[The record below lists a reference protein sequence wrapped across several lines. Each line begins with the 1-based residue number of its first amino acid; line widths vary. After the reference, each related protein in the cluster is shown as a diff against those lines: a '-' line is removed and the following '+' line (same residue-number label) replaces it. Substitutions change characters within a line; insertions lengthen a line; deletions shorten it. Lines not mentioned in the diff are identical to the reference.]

1 MMSVEEGDVSQSAFP
16 PEEVA
21 RAKIAMARAQ
31 TEVPAANFELMHRML
46 ESRLKHVLEQEEG
59 LRARSAALDQ
69 RCVEVE
75 KQIGVRLTETE
86 KYCAA
91 RIAETDRLCAERLST
106 SHKQA
111 GELVTGRL
119 AELGQIAEATH
130 ALAKPAESRPGAGE
144 VLGDVGKV
152 VFGRLFDV
160 AEKAM
165 EVNPDLARKVSK
177 VATAV
182 LGGGPAPAPADPGP
196 APSEAPPR
204 TDAPQAPPHAAPA
217 ADAQKPYTL
226 GDLAKAADE
235 IPKEVLRALMQRW
248 GISSLDDMTA
258 AHGNELM
265 AVYRQG
271 AAHA

>member
-1 MMSVEEGDVSQSAFP
+1 MKSVEEGDVSQSVHL

-31 TEVPAANFELMHRML
+31 SEVPAANFELLHRML

-91 RIAETDRLCAERLST
+91 RIAETDRVCAERLTT

-130 ALAKPAESRPGAGE
+130 ALAKPAESRPGAGD

-165 EVNPDLARKVSK
+165 ELNPDLARRVSG

-182 LGGGPAPAPADPGP
+182 MGGGPESAPAETGAPAAEATPAAGTSSGRTQPAPA
-196 APSEAPPR
+196 A
-204 TDAPQAPPHAAPA
+204 QA
-217 ADAQKPYTL
+217 PYTL
-226 GDLAKAADE
+226 GDLAEAAE
-235 IPKEVLRALMQRW
+235 KLPKPMLNALMQRW
-248 GISSLDDMTA
+248 GIRSTDQMTA
-258 AHGNELM
+258 AHASELM